1 MRVANAWLWQQTP
14 TAAGA
19 GGATADPAAC
29 KSSPV
34 RQSNHLKQKSSN
46 ASPVGDA
53 SLPRLIPCK
62 NMARLINALESKP

>member
-1 MRVANAWLWQQTP
+1 MWQTP
-14 TAAGA
+14 GYGSKRLQQLGWRGY
-19 GGATADPAAC
+19 GGSCCLQVFSCPAEQ
-29 KSSPV
+29 P
-34 RQSNHLKQKSSN
+34 LEQKSSN